1 MATTNKF
8 KDRFIALLSKDSIY
22 KPTDPELLEKLNIK
36 GALSYNDIGQKIG
49 VSAQA
54 IDNWIN
60 NRANPKTSNVEKIA
74 ALFGVSTSWLL
85 GYEDAVVSEDTET
98 YNYFKKYG
106 FSYKAFSNLKRIKD
120 LYSSDPNTAD
130 RVIKDYMYGINIIL
144 ENIFLSNGNS
154 GSKCIK
160 LLNDFL
166 GLSYTH
172 IIEVDTTEIEHLQFQ
187 LEDDDCKD
195 KNPKEIINEYFEM
208 LLDTKLTFDP
218 IKTDLSNLAKL
229 SEELKKIKLRNA
241 KQELLK
247 LICNATQN
255 SNADVSTDLTDE
267 QLQNL
272 SSDDR
277 KVYHDLRKVYNFYSE

>member
-1 MATTNKF
+1 
-8 KDRFIALLSKDSIY
+8 
-22 KPTDPELLEKLNIK
+22 
-36 GALSYNDIGQKIG
+36 
-49 VSAQA
+49 
-54 IDNWIN
+54 
-60 NRANPKTSNVEKIA
+60 
-74 ALFGVSTSWLL
+74 
-85 GYEDAVVSEDTET
+85 
-98 YNYFKKYG
+98 
-106 FSYKAFSNLKRIKD
+106 
-120 LYSSDPNTAD
+120 
-130 RVIKDYMYGINIIL
+130 
-144 ENIFLSNGNS
+144 
-154 GSKCIK
+154 
-160 LLNDFL
+160 
-166 GLSYTH
+166 
-172 IIEVDTTEIEHLQFQ
+172 
-187 LEDDDCKD
+187 
-195 KNPKEIINEYFEM
+195 M

>member
-1 MATTNKF
+1 M
-8 KDRFIALLSKDSIY
+8 
-22 KPTDPELLEKLNIK
+22 
-36 GALSYNDIGQKIG
+36 SYNDIGQKIG

-60 NRANPKTSNVEKIA
+60 NLANPKTSNVEKIA

-195 KNPKEIINEYFEM
+195 KNPKEIINEYFKM

-272 SSDDR
+272 SSDYR